1 LTDFLLL
8 MNADYNWIPKV
19 MRIGIIDTIHLG
31 IEMEMNFHELQGTVN
46 LNCFALLSVFESIS
60 FENPFHQLMKE
71 L

>member
-1 LTDFLLL
+1 VT
-8 MNADYNWIPKV
+8 ITC
-19 MRIGIIDTIHLG
+19 IIDITHLG
-31 IEMEMNFHELQGTVN
+31 IEMEMNFHELQAIVN